1 MAQSQ
6 KGSIKVGD
14 KGKLFY
20 DNLRTNRRQKI
31 DGNLPTDK
39 IDLSYWE
46 MTELLKQFFEENNDL
61 YLKLVKMEY
70 KKQHG

>member
-14 KGKLFY
+14 KGKIFY

-31 DGNLPTDK
+31 EGSPPTDK
-39 IDLSYWE
+39 QDLSYWE
-46 MTELLKQFFEENNDL
+46 MTELLKRFFTENPEQ

-70 KKQHG
+70 KK

>member
-31 DGNLPTDK
+31 DNNPPTDK
-39 IDLSYWE
+39 QDLSYWE
-46 MTELLKQFFEENNDL
+46 MTELLKRFFLQNPKQ
-61 YLKLVKMEY
+61 YLELVKMEY
-70 KKQHG
+70 KK